1 MFALRIV
8 AQATVSV
15 PVRARAQSRQA
26 RQDSAIRSPFPPF
39 VISVIFAV
47 TPTRAIPFAPL
58 RETLFRQPMLVWARA
73 QRHQARQDPAIRSPF
88 PPFVYFEYF
97 VVPPTRAIPENHSSH
112 WYRRSPILHFQFSI
126 HQ

>member
-39 VISVIFAV
+39 VISVIF
-47 TPTRAIPFAPL
+47 
-58 RETLFRQPMLVWARA
+58 
-73 QRHQARQDPAIRSPF
+73 
-88 PPFVYFEYF
+88 
-97 VVPPTRAIPENHSSH
+97 VVNPTRAIPENHSSH

>member
-47 TPTRAIPFAPL
+47 TPTRAIPFATLRLCEKHSAGADNRQGLRAKPPSTQRLSNLFLLPTLRDLGDLRGEPDARQSLSDFAPL
-58 RETLFRQPMLVWARA
+58 RETSCRGR
-73 QRHQARQDPAIRSPF
+73 
-88 PPFVYFEYF
+88 
-97 VVPPTRAIPENHSSH
+97 
-112 WYRRSPILHFQFSI
+112 
-126 HQ
+126 

>member
-58 RETLFRQPMLVWARA
+58 RLCEKHSADRRCSLGIARKA
-73 QRHQARQDPAIRSPF
+73 AKNAKPAK
-88 PPFVYFEYF
+88 
-97 VVPPTRAIPENHSSH
+97 A
-112 WYRRSPILHFQFSI
+112 
-126 HQ
+126 